1 MAIGTAARS
10 QTDTATETA
19 QHSLPKRVKYALLLG
34 GLTAFG
40 PLSIDMYLPSLPTM
54 TDDLSTTDGTLQLTL
69 TAFVVGLALGQLV
82 VGPLSDSFGRRKPLL
97 LGLLVYVGA
106 SVVAAQTSDVGMLIA
121 FRFVQAL
128 GAAAGVVI
136 ARATVRDLFSGTAM
150 TKFFS
155 MLMLVTGCAPIL
167 APILGGQILNWT
179 SWRGVFWVLTGFGA
193 LLLTLIAFTLPEP
206 LPRQRRSVAGVA
218 EVGRT
223 YLALLR
229 ERNFLGYALTA
240 GLVFAALFAY
250 ISGSSFVL
258 QEVFGLSAQTY
269 SLVFGAGGIGIVV
282 MGQVNAR
289 LVGRFTER
297 GLLATGVSVAT
308 LGAVMMVLAATF
320 QLGMLA
326 LLIPLGFVVS
336 SVGLVMPNCMS
347 LALAGHP
354 DTAGSAAALL
364 GVFQFAIGG
373 ISAPLVSLGGKDTA
387 LPMTLTMAL
396 FGVLALVAF
405 RGLTRRSA

>member
-1 MAIGTAARS
+1 MATGTALRS
-10 QTDTATETA
+10 DGESAAEAA

-40 PLSIDMYLPSLPTM
+40 PLSIDMYLPALPTM
-54 TDDLSTTDGTLQLTL
+54 TGDLHTNDGTLQLTL
-69 TAFVVGLALGQLV
+69 TAFVVGLALGQLM

-97 LGLLVYVGA
+97 IGLVVYVAA
-106 SVVAAQTSDVGMLIA
+106 SVVAAQTSVVEVLIA
-121 FRFVQAL
+121 VRFVQAL
-128 GAAAGVVI
+128 GAAAGIVI

-179 SWRGVFWVLTGFGA
+179 SWRGVFWVLTGFGTV
-193 LLLTLIAFTLPEP
+193 LLATIAVTLPEP
-206 LPRQRRSVAGVA
+206 LPKQRRTTMGFAQVA
-218 EVGRT
+218 RT
-223 YLALLR
+223 YAALLR

-258 QEVFGLSAQTY
+258 QDVFGLSAQTY
-269 SLVFGAGGIGIVV
+269 SYVFGAGGIGIVV

-289 LVGRFTER
+289 LVGHFSER
-297 GLLATGVSVAT
+297 GLLATGVTVAT
-308 LGAVMMVLAATF
+308 VGAWLMLAASVF

-336 SVGLVMPNCMS
+336 SIGLVMPNCMS
-347 LALAGHP
+347 LALTNHP
-354 DTAGSAAALL
+354 EAAGSASALL
-364 GVFQFAIGG
+364 GVFQFAVGG
-373 ISAPLVSLGGKDTA
+373 ISAPLVSLGGKTA
-387 LPMTLTMAL
+387 VPMTLTMAV
-396 FGVLALVAF
+396 FGLVALLAF
-405 RGLTRRSA
+405 RVLTQRRV

>member
-1 MAIGTAARS
+1 MAIGTAVRS
-10 QTDTATETA
+10 TADTATEST

-97 LGLLVYVGA
+97 IGLVVYVGA
-106 SVVAAQTSDVGMLIA
+106 SIVAARTSDVGVLIA

-136 ARATVRDLFSGTAM
+136 ARAAVRDLFSGTAM

-167 APILGGQILNWT
+167 APILGGQILHWT
-179 SWRGVFWVLTGFGA
+179 SWRGVFWVLTGFGT
-193 LLLTLIAFTLPEP
+193 LLLALIAFTLPEP
-206 LPRQRRSVAGVA
+206 LPRQRRSTAGLT

-223 YLALLR
+223 YLGLLR

-269 SLVFGAGGIGIVV
+269 SFVFGAGGIGIVV

-308 LGAVMMVLAATF
+308 LGSVLMVVAATF

-347 LALAGHP
+347 LALANHP

-396 FGVLALVAF
+396 FGAIALVAF
-405 RGLTRRSA
+405 RGLTRRQA